1 MKRSEKTKRLCKEYG
16 LHVPIVMAP
25 MARACPPVLA
35 AALSYAG
42 GMGASGVLMLESH
55 QI

>member
-16 LHVPIVMAP
+16 LRVPIVMAP

-42 GMGASGVLMLESH
+42 GMGASGVLMLEPH